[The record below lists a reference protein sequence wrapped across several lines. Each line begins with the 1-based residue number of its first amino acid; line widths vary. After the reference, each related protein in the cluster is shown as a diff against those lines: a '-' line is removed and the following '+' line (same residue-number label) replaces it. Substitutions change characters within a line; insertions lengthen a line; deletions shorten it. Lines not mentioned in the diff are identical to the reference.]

1 MNFIIAIIFWFIGL
15 GLASFT
21 LIPVLI
27 IFVFAIPIT
36 RKLEKAGALRVNNGI
51 IRRYMISLIIL
62 SLTFLTI
69 TGITFLFIPNA
80 MIALVIGMGM
90 AILSGLGKTGK
101 NKNNVV
107 DYLET
112 NKQYL
117 GISSEEA
124 LLLIIRGST

>member
-27 IFVFAIPIT
+27 IFVFGIPT
-36 RKLEKAGALRVNNGI
+36 TKKLEKAGALKVNNGI
-51 IRRYMISLIIL
+51 TKRYMISLAIL
-62 SLTFLTI
+62 PLVLLAVI
-69 TGITFLFIPNA
+69 GITFLFIPNA
-80 MIALVIGMGM
+80 IIALVIGMGM
-90 AILSGLGKTGK
+90 AILFGLGQIGK
-101 NKNNVV
+101 NKNNVS

-117 GISSEEA
+117 EISPEEV
-124 LLLIIRGST
+124 LFLIISRSA